1 MSESHVVRVVGRYSL
16 TALMVGGI
24 IGSGI
29 FGVPAKIA
37 SFTGSQSPI
46 AWMLAAAGISVI
58 AACFAEVASS
68 FTVSGGPYI
77 YARAAFGNFAG
88 LQTAWLTWL
97 SRLFSVAAA
106 ANLFTAYVLELLPSL
121 NRPYLR
127 ALPITL
133 FMALVITINVRG
145 IRMGVNV
152 FNSLTVLKV
161 GLILVFVV
169 AGCAFLFLHGSPL
182 RLVREAHSSNDW
194 LNSILLAV
202 FAYTGFEAAL
212 IPAGE
217 ARNPD
222 RDAPIATLV
231 ALAVCTPIYCLVQF
245 VVVQTVAN
253 PAASDRPLAAAALV
267 FGGHLLAKEIV
278 LAVLV
283 SVTGFL
289 TGALIVTP
297 RITFAM
303 AEQGDFPRWFAAVH
317 PRFKSPYISIV
328 SFGVLVWA
336 LTILGTFS
344 WNAKF
349 SVLSRLFTY
358 AIICASLPMLRH
370 KKPGMARFKL
380 PGGVLFATLGV
391 GFCALL
397 LSRIGRIEI
406 AALAIVF
413 AVVLVNWIAIRRRD
427 RQSDSE
433 TETSGLS
440 IKVTAE

>member
-1 MSESHVVRVVGRYSL
+1 MGTRVTNTV
-16 TALMVGGI
+16 TAV
-24 IGSGI
+24 
-29 FGVPAKIA
+29 
-37 SFTGSQSPI
+37 
-46 AWMLAAAGISVI
+46 
-58 AACFAEVASS
+58 
-68 FTVSGGPYI
+68 
-77 YARAAFGNFAG
+77 
-88 LQTAWLTWL
+88 
-97 SRLFSVAAA
+97 
-106 ANLFTAYVLELLPSL
+106 
-121 NRPYLR
+121 
-127 ALPITL
+127 
-133 FMALVITINVRG
+133 
-145 IRMGVNV
+145 
-152 FNSLTVLKV
+152 KV

-169 AGCAFLFLHGSPL
+169 AGCAFLLLHGSPVPP
-182 RLVREAHSSNDW
+182 VRESHSSNDW

-222 RDAPIATLV
+222 RDAPFATLV
-231 ALAVCTPIYCLVQF
+231 ALGICTPIYCLVQL

-297 RITFAM
+297 RISFAM

-317 PRFKSPYISIV
+317 PRFKSPYVSIV
-328 SFGVLVWA
+328 AFGVLVWA
-336 LTILGTFS
+336 LSLLGTFS

-349 SVLSRLFTY
+349 SAVSRLFTY

-370 KKPGMARFKL
+370 KNPGMARFRL

-391 GFCALL
+391 GFCVLL

-406 AALAIVF
+406 VALAIVF
-413 AVVLVNWIAIRRRD
+413 AVVLVNWVAIHRRG
-427 RQSDSE
+427 RQTDSE
-433 TETSGLS
+433 METEGLA